1 MSNANETLI
10 NCSQFE
16 ELLTDYLD
24 KTLETAEHRTV
35 AAHALSC
42 PLCHS
47 LLNEVRASLDVCREI
62 AEPKVHVV
70 SLEARILA
78 KTMPNAAMKCSE
90 FEDHL
95 TDYLDGFLPA
105 KVFHRWERH
114 AVLCEECTD
123 LPGAVVRSLAACVSY
138 KLDELPLPEG
148 LHQRILQQ
156 TIGTAK
162 AASKRASV
170 ASQMAEW
177 VRSLSFPISVPQLA
191 PVAML
196 MLFAVLIFI
205 QTVSADG
212 SLAGIYSKSF
222 ELAEQTYHQGASAL
236 GAESSEG
243 KTPTAVEPGDPIT
256 GTKYV
261 DNAEQ
266 GGR

>member
-1 MSNANETLI
+1 MGNANETSI
-10 NCSQFE
+10 NCTRFE

-24 KTLETAEHRTV
+24 KTLETAEHKTV
-35 AAHALSC
+35 AEHALSC

-47 LLNEVRASLDVCREI
+47 LLNEVRSSLEVCRDI
-62 AEPKVHVV
+62 AEPKVHVI

-90 FEDHL
+90 FEEHL

-123 LPGAVVRSLAACVSY
+123 LPGAVVRSLAACVNY

-148 LHQRILQQ
+148 LHQRILQE

-162 AASKRASV
+162 AASKRASA
-170 ASQMAEW
+170 ASQIAEW
-177 VRSLSFPISVPQLA
+177 VRSLSFPISIPQLA

-196 MLFAVLIFI
+196 MLFAVLIFS

-236 GAESSEG
+236 GAE
-243 KTPTAVEPGDPIT
+243 KTAVPIPSAAEPGDPVT
-256 GTKYV
+256 GTTYV
-261 DNAEQ
+261 DGPGQ
-266 GGR
+266 